1 MAVILYIRKD
11 YFRGVTLSDK
21 NAHILEFHYKGQD
34 VDVFDNG
41 VQVFHL
47 EYFLESKFKANILD
61 FYVPDINL
69 RGKGYGS
76 VCMLE
81 IQDQL
86 KKKQVTLI
94 KAPIGYEMA
103 PVGYTGP
110 EQYLTLMTGF
120 YEKTGFMISG
130 DGDAAIQILG

>member
-21 NAHILEFHYKGQD
+21 SAHILEFHYKGQD

-81 IQDQL
+81 MNSWSDSSSI
-86 KKKQVTLI
+86 
-94 KAPIGYEMA
+94 E
-103 PVGYTGP
+103 
-110 EQYLTLMTGF
+110 LMWTR
-120 YEKTGFMISG
+120 
-130 DGDAAIQILG
+130 

>member
-11 YFRGVTLSDK
+11 YFRGVTLADK
-21 NAHILEFHYKGQD
+21 SAHIREFHYKGQD
-34 VDVFDNG
+34 VDLFDNG

-81 IQDQL
+81 ILDQL

>member
-1 MAVILYIRKD
+1 M
-11 YFRGVTLSDK
+11 TLSDK
-21 NAHILEFHYKGQD
+21 SAHILEFHYKGQN

-61 FYVPDINL
+61 FYVPDIDL

-81 IQDQL
+81 ILDQL

-94 KAPIGYEMA
+94 KAPIGYELA

-110 EQYLTLMTGF
+110 EEYMELMTGF

>member
-1 MAVILYIRKD
+1 MAVVLYIRKE

-21 NAHILEFHYKGQD
+21 SAHILEFHYKGQN

-41 VQVFHL
+41 VRVFHL

-61 FYVPDINL
+61 FYVTDMNL
-69 RGKGYGS
+69 RGKGYGR

-81 IQDQL
+81 ILDQM

-94 KAPIGYEMA
+94 KSPIGYKLAPIGY
-103 PVGYTGP
+103 TGP
-110 EQYLTLMTGF
+110 DQYLALMTEF

-130 DGDAAIQILG
+130 DGNTAIQILE

>member
-1 MAVILYIRKD
+1 MHAEIL
-11 YFRGVTLSDK
+11 
-21 NAHILEFHYKGQD
+21 
-34 VDVFDNG
+34 
-41 VQVFHL
+41 
-47 EYFLESKFKANILD
+47 
-61 FYVPDINL
+61 
-69 RGKGYGS
+69 
-76 VCMLE
+76 
-81 IQDQL
+81 DQL

-120 YEKTGFMISG
+120 YEKTGFTISG

>member
-21 NAHILEFHYKGQD
+21 SAHILEFHYKGQD

-81 IQDQL
+81 ILDQL

-120 YEKTGFMISG
+120 YEKTGFMIIG

>member
-21 NAHILEFHYKGQD
+21 SAHILEFHYKGQD

-81 IQDQL
+81 ILDQL

-94 KAPIGYEMA
+94 KAPNAYEMA

>member
-21 NAHILEFHYKGQD
+21 SAHILEFHYKGQD

-61 FYVPDINL
+61 FYVPDINH
-69 RGKGYGS
+69 
-76 VCMLE
+76 
-81 IQDQL
+81 I
-86 KKKQVTLI
+86 VT
-94 KAPIGYEMA
+94 A
-103 PVGYTGP
+103 
-110 EQYLTLMTGF
+110 
-120 YEKTGFMISG
+120 
-130 DGDAAIQILG
+130 